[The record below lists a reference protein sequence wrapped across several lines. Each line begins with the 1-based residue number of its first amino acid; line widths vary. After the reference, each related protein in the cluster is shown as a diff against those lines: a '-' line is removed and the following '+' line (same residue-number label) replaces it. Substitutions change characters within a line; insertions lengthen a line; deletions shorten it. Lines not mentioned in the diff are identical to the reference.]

1 MNIKKIFSLLLF
13 LLSTS
18 CSSSQQSETLSYPRI
33 PIEEFVIPSEH
44 YSVDVPE
51 IETDATAFSRNTFSS
66 DTGEL
71 ISPLRT
77 NQPAPFNGVLFNGP
91 AIARIQVTFSGQ
103 QERCLI
109 ERRADLQ
116 TLSARAIAD
125 LQTQQNLYLSNQQRY
140 EVMLTNRE
148 QELQRLSN
156 VTHYNPW
163 LLTGIGVLTGLS
175 LFGLTYAIVH

>member
-1 MNIKKIFSLLLF
+1 MNVKKIFSLLLF
-13 LLSTS
+13 LVS
-18 CSSSQQSETLSYPRI
+18 CSSTPQTDNLSYSRI

-44 YSVDVPE
+44 YLVDVPVV
-51 IETDATAFSRNTFSS
+51 ETDASMFSRTLFSS

-71 ISPLRT
+71 IAPLRT
-77 NQPAPFNGVLFNGP
+77 NQSAPFNGVLFNGP
-91 AIARIQVTFSGQ
+91 AIARIQVAFSGQ

-109 ERRADLQ
+109 ERRSDLQ
-116 TLSARAIAD
+116 MLSARAIAD
-125 LQTQQNLYLSNQQRY
+125 LQTEQNLYLSNQQRY

-148 QELQRLSN
+148 NEIQRLSN

-163 LLTGIGVLTGLS
+163 LMTGIGVLTGLS